1 MAIDEEEGGGLGNE
15 VRDRGCARSHKGAKN
30 MEVVAFLKK
39 LW

>member
-1 MAIDEEEGGGLGNE
+1 MARDEEEGVGVRNE

-30 MEVVAFLKK
+30 MEGVAFFKK